1 MSGFDPKRTL
11 AGPKSRSAAIIRY
24 RMPKQDSEQFRFVPR
39 TLWLDSETLLLRPS
53 RVITFEPMG
62 EKHGSSPGL
71 FYFAAAVPMVGFM
84 HGAADLNPVDEAAP
98 DGNVEITDRR
108 RGIPFLHRPTFWLAA

>member
-1 MSGFDPKRTL
+1 MDPRR
-11 AGPKSRSAAIIRY
+11 ACSN
-24 RMPKQDSEQFRFVPR
+24 PR
-39 TLWLDSETLLLRPS
+39 NDAR
-53 RVITFEPMG
+53 
-62 EKHGSSPGL
+62 L

-108 RGIPFLHRPTFWLAA
+108 RGIPFLHRRVFWLAA

>member
-1 MSGFDPKRTL
+1 
-11 AGPKSRSAAIIRY
+11 
-24 RMPKQDSEQFRFVPR
+24 
-39 TLWLDSETLLLRPS
+39 
-53 RVITFEPMG
+53 
-62 EKHGSSPGL
+62 L

-108 RGIPFLHRPTFWLAA
+108 RGIPFLHRRVFWLAA